1 MPRPLLHLV
10 DPSHPVR
17 SIIDFTNREPY
28 YSLSGPPTELTDM
41 PRFRGTKEP
50 AATLV
55 GRLLLLI
62 ATEQHTSVTLAQKL
76 GISPRQVNRYIL
88 ELVKAG
94 WQIERRGVPT
104 HQDYYFEL
112 VEPKVNPRSKKT

>member
-1 MPRPLLHLV
+1 MPR
-10 DPSHPVR
+10 
-17 SIIDFTNREPY
+17 Y
-28 YSLSGPPTELTDM
+28 
-41 PRFRGTKEP
+41 RGTKEG

-62 ATEQHTSVTLAQKL
+62 AASKETSASLAAKL
-76 GISPRQVNRYIL
+76 GVSDRQVNRYIL
-88 ELVKAG
+88 QLKEAG

-112 VEPKVNPRSKKT
+112 VAPQILLPEAEKRASGKRQK